1 VYSLPEKRDERGGAR
16 LLISV
21 VQRLL
26 PAADALSRLVELARW
41 SGSASGDQASGQKP
55 AARPPALASALSIVA
70 TARRRWG

>member
-26 PAADALSRLVELARW
+26 PAADALSRLVELAR
-41 SGSASGDQASGQKP
+41 
-55 AARPPALASALSIVA
+55 
-70 TARRRWG
+70 